1 MSDAAAEGAL
11 LPRVPDLSERAGDRE
26 TGKIMGLKN
35 AAARCVTWLLSRVS
49 QVTTVAPEDG
59 RTTDPAF
66 AQLLRRAAAESCV
79 LLKNDGVLP
88 FGTET
93 VSVFGRCQRN
103 YFYAGYGS
111 GGDVKAPYRVPP
123 AEGFRN
129 AGLRMNGELLEI
141 YRKWTERNPPY
152 EGFWGHWPM
161 CYDEMPVSRALARKA
176 AEKSD
181 AAVVIL
187 GRSSGEDRESREKRG
202 SMYLTK
208 REERMLEN
216 VCAAFRKVCVVLN
229 CGVLPDLS
237 FLETYAPGAVLVAWQ
252 GGQESGNALAD
263 VLTGKVN
270 PSGHLPDTAA
280 PLSKIPGTR
289 DFTKGNR
296 TEYREDIYVGYRY
309 FETFD
314 RDSVYYPFGFGLS
327 YTTFS
332 VRAEKVF
339 REGTRI
345 TAETAVKNT
354 GTRAGRGT
362 AQLYLKTPGTVLGA
376 PERQL
381 VRFRKTAELAPGEE
395 EKITFSFRLEEF
407 ASYDD
412 GGACGTKDAFVLEAG
427 HYEVYLG
434 ENVRVAAKV
443 FETDLA
449 ELLVTERASS
459 ACAPE
464 KPFDRLVRKDGRALY
479 EPSPAGNGSRKERI
493 LSSLPTSVDA
503 PRGAYVFADFEAGRV
518 TAEELA
524 ASLSEEE
531 LEAITRGSL
540 ESMWAA
546 AGAPGNAG
554 ILGGVSEGLRE
565 KGVMALSCHDGP
577 SGVRINGHASM
588 LPVGTALAAAF
599 DPDLVEELV
608 SFEAGE
614 LLEMGGH
621 VLLAPGMN
629 IHRNPLCGRN
639 FEYFSEDPYLTGK
652 TAAAYVRGV
661 QKTGGSAVIKH
672 FACNNRET
680 GRTVSDSVVSARAL
694 REIYLKGFRMAVEES
709 EPDFVMSSYNK
720 VNGVYSYYNYDLCT
734 QILRKEWGFAGTVM
748 TDWWMR
754 TEPSPEFP
762 AVTGQAYR
770 VRAGADVFMP
780 GSAKTGKYRGKS
792 DGTLLASLHEKDGIT
807 RAELETSAARVL
819 RSVLKHTGGRKG
831 ADR

>member
-1 MSDAAAEGAL
+1 
-11 LPRVPDLSERAGDRE
+11 
-26 TGKIMGLKN
+26 MGLRN
-35 AAARCVTWLLSRVS
+35 MAARCVTWFLSRVS

-66 AQLLRRAAAESCV
+66 AEALRRAAAESCV

-88 FGTET
+88 FGEET
-93 VSVFGRCQRN
+93 VSVFGRCQRD
-103 YFYAGYGS
+103 YFYTGYGS
-111 GGDVKAPYRVPP
+111 GGDVKAPYKVSPE
-123 AEGFRN
+123 EGFAN
-129 AGLRMNGELLEI
+129 AGLRVNGELSEI
-141 YRKWTERNPPY
+141 YRKWTEKNPPY

-161 CYDEMPVSRALARKA
+161 CYDEMPVSRRLA
-176 AEKSD
+176 AEAAAKSD

-202 SMYLTK
+202 SMYLTR

-216 VCAAFRKVCVVLN
+216 VSAAFRKVCVVLN

-237 FLETYAPGAVLVAWQ
+237 FLKKYAPGAVLVAWQ

-296 TEYREDIYVGYRY
+296 TEYTEDIYVGYRY

-314 RDSVYYPFGFGLS
+314 RESVDFPFGYGLS

-332 VRAEKVF
+332 MRAENV
-339 REGTRI
+339 RCEDMRI
-345 TAETAVKNT
+345 TAEVSVRNA

-381 VRFRKTAELAPGEE
+381 VRFRKTRELAPGEE
-395 EKITFSFRLEEF
+395 EGMTFSFGLEEF

-412 GGACGTKDAFVLEAG
+412 AGACGVKNAFVLEAG
-427 HYEVYLG
+427 TYAVYLG
-434 ENVRVAAKV
+434 ENVRDAEKV
-443 FETDLA
+443 FETDLSA
-449 ELLVTERASS
+449 PVVTERTRS

-464 KPFDRLVRKDGRALY
+464 KPFTRLVRKNGKPVCEQA
-479 EPSPAGNGSRKERI
+479 PAAAYSLRERV
-493 LSSLPTSVDA
+493 LSSLPES
-503 PRGAYVFADFEAGRV
+503 AGRPEGTYTFGDFAAGRI
-518 TAEELA
+518 TAEQLA

-554 ILGGVSEGLRE
+554 ILGGVSEKLRG
-565 KGVMALSCHDGP
+565 KGVKALSCHDGP

-599 DPDLVEELV
+599 DPDLTEELV

-661 QKTGGSAVIKH
+661 QKTGASAVVKH

-680 GRTVSDSVVSARAL
+680 GRTVSDSVVSERAL
-694 REIYLKGFRMAVEES
+694 REIYLRGFRMVIAES
-709 EPDFVMSSYNK
+709 EPDFVMTSYNK
-720 VNGVYSYYNYDLCT
+720 INGVYSYYNYDLCT
-734 QILRKEWGFAGTVM
+734 QILRKEWGFSGTVM

-754 TEPSPEFP
+754 TETSPDFP
-762 AVTGQAYR
+762 AVSGQALR

-792 DGTLLASLHEKDGIT
+792 DGTLLSSLHAEGGIT

-819 RSVLKHTGGRKG
+819 RSVRKHG
-831 ADR
+831 DR